1 MRSRTMSLMAKLHK
15 RNPAREIKYFHPT
28 GGSMPNGHPIQRGGF
43 IHECQVN
50 MDAYELDET
59 VHPKQYAPAGCRGGI
74 ITFSTDVVGPLN
86 DFSDKCIGSFSVG
99 SFFKGYYVGDNG
111 KVYDE
116 RSVSVEVNGLSSKSL
131 FELAELLCKEF
142 SQKTVLVKNFNT
154 NKMYLVDFDE
164 PSA

>member
-1 MRSRTMSLMAKLHK
+1 MRNKNK

-43 IHECQVN
+43 MHECRVN
-50 MDAYELDET
+50 MDAYELDKT
-59 VHPKQYAPAGCRGGI
+59 VHPKQYAPAGCRGEI

-86 DFSDKCIGSFSVG
+86 DISDKCIGSFSVG

-111 KVYDE
+111 KIYDE
-116 RSVSVEVNGLSSKSL
+116 RSVSVEVNGLSFKSL
-131 FELAELLCKEF
+131 FELVELLCKEF

-154 NKMYLVDFDE
+154 NKMYLVD
-164 PSA
+164 SLRLTNG